1 MMQHRTNF
9 HKPMKNFILPV
20 AMKFFKRTV
29 KPGNTDDEAL
39 LENYRQS
46 GDLLVLGALFEKYMP
61 LLYGVCLKYLK
72 DEEAAKDAVMGIFE
86 ELIIKVKQHDIKQF
100 RSWVYVLGRNYC
112 LMQLRSGKK
121 MPEVSL
127 DEVMEFTPFLHPEEN
142 NNKEETLNALERC
155 IKKLTEGQRHSVQ
168 LFYLEEKSYKEV
180 VEATGYSM
188 NDVKSYIQNGKRN
201 LKICL
206 EKNRE

>member
-1 MMQHRTNF
+1 
-9 HKPMKNFILPV
+9 MKNFILPV

-29 KPGNTDDEAL
+29 KSGSTDDEAL
-39 LENYRQS
+39 LESYRQS
-46 GDLLVLGALFEKYMP
+46 GDLSVLGALFERYMP

-121 MPEVSL
+121 MEEVSL

-142 NNKEETLNALERC
+142 NNKEEILNALERC
-155 IKKLTEGQRHSVQ
+155 MKKLTEGQRHSVQ

>member
-1 MMQHRTNF
+1 MMRRQTNF
-9 HKPMKNFILPV
+9 HKPMKNFILPF
-20 AMKFFKRTV
+20 AMKFFKRAA
-29 KPGNTDDEAL
+29 KPVSTDDEGM
-39 LENYRQS
+39 LESYRQS
-46 GDLLVLGALFEKYMP
+46 GDLTVLGALFERYMP

-86 ELIIKVKQHDIKQF
+86 ELIIKVKQHEIKQF

-112 LMQLRSGKK
+112 LMRLRSGKR
-121 MPEVSL
+121 MEEVSL

-142 NNKEETLNALERC
+142 NNKEEALNALERC
-155 IKKLTEGQRHSVQ
+155 MKKLTDGQRHSVQ
-168 LFYLEEKSYKEV
+168 LFYLEEKSYREV

>member
-1 MMQHRTNF
+1 
-9 HKPMKNFILPV
+9 MKNFIFRS

-29 KPGNTDDEAL
+29 KPENTDDEGL
-39 LENYRQS
+39 LDIYRSS
-46 GDLLVLGALFEKYMP
+46 GDLAVLGSLFERYMP
-61 LLYGVCLKYLK
+61 LIYGVCLKYLK

-86 ELIIKVKQHDIKQF
+86 ELIIKVKQHEVKQF
-100 RSWVYVLGRNYC
+100 RSWVYVLSRNYC

-121 MPEVSL
+121 MEEVSL
-127 DEVMEFTPFLHPEEN
+127 DEVMESVPFLHPEEN
-142 NNKEETLNALERC
+142 NNKEEALKALERC
-155 IKKLTEGQRHSVQ
+155 MEKLNDGQRQSVQ
-168 LFYLEEKSYKEV
+168 LFYLEVKCYKEV
-180 VEATGYSM
+180 ADITGYSM